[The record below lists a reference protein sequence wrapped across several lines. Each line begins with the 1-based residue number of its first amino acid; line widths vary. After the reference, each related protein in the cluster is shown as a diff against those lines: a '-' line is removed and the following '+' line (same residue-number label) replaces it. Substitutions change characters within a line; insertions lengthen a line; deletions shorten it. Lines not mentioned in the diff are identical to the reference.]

1 MCYFCN
7 RKDTHCG
14 VVCAIIYLRVIR
26 TREQPRNASAFFW
39 VWLLPFFCVRQL
51 SRGQAAGRLPRS
63 AERGILPAP
72 AGAGERVR
80 SQRSGGAASEQKS
93 RRLFSA
99 LIALKAGQGRL
110 SQAARHVRGGA
121 TPWLRLGV
129 VRVSNASFAL
139 RF

>member
-72 AGAGERVR
+72 AGA
-80 SQRSGGAASEQKS
+80 SI
-93 RRLFSA
+93 RRLCSLFERLTVGNGQA
-99 LIALKAGQGRL
+99 LTPADPRMRQALSPGTTGVEGRGLGRAQRRTGRRETAGFCT
-110 SQAARHVRGGA
+110 S
-121 TPWLRLGV
+121 
-129 VRVSNASFAL
+129 
-139 RF
+139 